1 MSLVIY
7 AFKRLQYLYLHFKDF
22 NVFSHLRCRS
32 KLHDDEKLVKKISGI
47 DENEKKQAL
56 IVEKFRSLLGLKS
69 FHTKVPFNGDLEFLS
84 PSPSPSPIIE
94 ETQAPAPSP
103 SPLPHVHH
111 HSHHPPHHK
120 NPSLHQTHH
129 EDRGR
134 AKRILIAVL
143 VSAGVAI
150 LIGACGLFL
159 VWRRRRRRR
168 KRRSGGRWRTH
179 DL

>member
-1 MSLVIY
+1 MLNVIKIGRSSQSTNILTV
-7 AFKRLQYLYLHFKDF
+7 AGSVF
-22 NVFSHLRCRS
+22 NAVGNFQVHGLPEMYFIEEN
-32 KLHDDEKLVKKISGI
+32 DEKLVKKISGI

-129 EDRGR
+129 FDQQ
-134 AKRILIAVL
+134 
-143 VSAGVAI
+143 
-150 LIGACGLFL
+150 F
-159 VWRRRRRRR
+159 
-168 KRRSGGRWRTH
+168 
-179 DL
+179 